1 MTNAVSNPPPRSAP
15 NLLATIVATLGPASE
30 SADVI
35 RRLLEA
41 GVGVFRFNFSHGD
54 FAAHER
60 RLATVRAVAAEMNHT
75 VACMGD
81 LQGPKIRIGQVPE
94 GVGAA
99 SPSGGGMIDVASGQ
113 DVILKAGIDKAFI
126 RQGPHG

>member
-1 MTNAVSNPPPRSAP
+1 MKMPASNEPKAP
-15 NLLATIVATLGPASE
+15 TILATIIATIGPASE
-30 SADVI
+30 SPDMV

-60 RLATVRAVAAEMNHT
+60 RLATVRAVAAEMNYT

-94 GVGAA
+94 GVGTS
-99 SPSGGGMIDVASGQ
+99 SPS
-113 DVILKAGIDKAFI
+113 
-126 RQGPHG
+126 